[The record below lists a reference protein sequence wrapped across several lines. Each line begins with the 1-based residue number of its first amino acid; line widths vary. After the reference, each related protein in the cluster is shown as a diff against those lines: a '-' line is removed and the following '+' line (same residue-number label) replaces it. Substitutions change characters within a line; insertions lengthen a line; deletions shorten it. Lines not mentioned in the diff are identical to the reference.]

1 MAMGSRSTW
10 GVNAVIDPS
19 DAEPAK
25 RVFRVAIEEGN
36 NQAFSN
42 KVEKG
47 SISLREKKGMP
58 KSGRCGGQGIACA
71 LVIGRAIPFH
81 MVFDGK
87 RSDSLSRL
95 FCLILCCAMKG

>member
-25 RVFRVAIEEGN
+25 RGFRVASEEGN

-47 SISLREKKGMP
+47 LISLREKKGMP
-58 KSGRCGGQGIACA
+58 KSGRCGDKA
-71 LVIGRAIPFH
+71 LRALW
-81 MVFDGK
+81 
-87 RSDSLSRL
+87 LSAEQSPSIWFSAGNAAIRYRG
-95 FCLILCCAMKG
+95 CSV

>member
-1 MAMGSRSTW
+1 MGSRSTW
-10 GVNAVIDPS
+10 GINAVIDPS

-25 RVFRVAIEEGN
+25 RVFRVASEEGN

-47 SISLREKKGMP
+47 LISLREKKGMP
-58 KSGRCGGQGIACA
+58 KSGRCGDKALRA
-71 LVIGRAIPFH
+71 FLVIGRAIPFH

-87 RSDSLSRL
+87 RSDSLSQL